1 MIIVTVKITEIKMAS
16 TNNKVSKLEDWLD
29 TGKVVLK
36 GITALT
42 SIVIG
47 AATIVECSRA
57 LKYKSS
63 NHDDYWKEKRN
74 KDLGASKLIADRL
87 GDLVSALTK

>member
-1 MIIVTVKITEIKMAS
+1 MAS
-16 TNNKVSKLEDWLD
+16 TDNKVSKLEDWLD

-47 AATIVECSRA
+47 VATIVECSRT

-63 NHDDYWKEKRN
+63 N
-74 KDLGASKLIADRL
+74 S
-87 GDLVSALTK
+87 